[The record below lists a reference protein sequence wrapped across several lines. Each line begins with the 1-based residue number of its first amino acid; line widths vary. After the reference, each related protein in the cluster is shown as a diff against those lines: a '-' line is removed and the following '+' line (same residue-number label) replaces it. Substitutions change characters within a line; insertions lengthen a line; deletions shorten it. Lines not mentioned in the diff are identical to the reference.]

1 MRQAKQQEEE
11 LVTDPEAFLCFAA
24 LWCVWCIAA
33 PLGFQPVVA
42 GCPVPPMAPKKNKR
56 GTRSKQAQAD
66 RSARGMAR
74 RLERT
79 SADVVEVEEASRS
92 SRLPSGHRQL
102 LVKKRRRRR
111 RRTRHSRLVLTEGPG
126 IAMGDT
132 ALNPSSSV
140 AGGPAPASKR
150 RKKEASGTPS
160 LIQKLVKSN
169 QAVEEARGDWSKK
182 SFRERVAAKRVIAQI
197 IPRGTVGQS
206 ILGQLPEAC
215 STCDERTSKNRTPA
229 AEFAQSRIERRK
241 KEQRIRL

>member
-1 MRQAKQQEEE
+1 MLCST
-11 LVTDPEAFLCFAA
+11 LVCLVHCSTA
-24 LWCVWCIAA
+24 WVSTS
-33 PLGFQPVVA
+33 
-42 GCPVPPMAPKKNKR
+42 GCGLPRTTYGAKKNKR
-56 GTRSKQAQAD
+56 GTRSKQAQED

-92 SRLPSGHRQL
+92 SRLPSGQRQL
-102 LVKKRRRRR
+102 LVKK

-140 AGGPAPASKR
+140 ASGPAPASKR

-182 SFRERVAAKRVIAQI
+182 SFRERVNLGTAS
-197 IPRGTVGQS
+197 RGLFYV
-206 ILGQLPEAC
+206 
-215 STCDERTSKNRTPA
+215 
-229 AEFAQSRIERRK
+229 RRK
-241 KEQRIRL
+241 DL

>member
-1 MRQAKQQEEE
+1 M
-11 LVTDPEAFLCFAA
+11 LCSTF
-24 LWCVWCIAA
+24 WRVWCIAA

-56 GTRSKQAQAD
+56 GTRSKQAQEN

-79 SADVVEVEEASRS
+79 LADVVEVEEASRS
-92 SRLPSGHRQL
+92 SCLPSGQRQL
-102 LVKKRRRRR
+102 LVKKRRRTRR

-150 RKKEASGTPS
+150 SKKEASGTPI
-160 LIQKLVKSN
+160 LVEKLVKSK
-169 QAVEEARGDWSKK
+169 QALEEARGDWSKK
-182 SFRERVAAKRVIAQI
+182 SFRERVAAKRVIAGL

-229 AEFAQSRIERRK
+229 AEYAKSRIERRK
-241 KEQRIRL
+241 REQRFRDSRSRR